1 MQQKIFMEKYPIF
14 ELTLNKDEAQL
25 TTAQEVIAYLK
36 QQVEAHPLAK
46 VIGEFDH
53 LTHTQSINGE
63 IADGILAAQH
73 LVFCFGTK
81 LPNAQVMA
89 VRPRSIGVTEFT
101 DRLVITFMEPPMPV
115 ATETMTK
122 WVLSLKKTQSDL

>member
-36 QQVEAHPLAK
+36 QQVESHPIAK
-46 VIGEFDH
+46 LIGEFDH

-89 VRPRSIGVTEFT
+89 VRPRSIGVTEFA

-115 ATETMTK
+115 ATEAMTK
-122 WVLSLKKTQSDL
+122 WVLSLKKA

>member
-36 QQVEAHPLAK
+36 QQVELHPIAK
-46 VIGEFDH
+46 LIGEFDH
-53 LTHTQSINGE
+53 LAHTQSINGE

-89 VRPRSIGVTEFT
+89 VRPRSIGVTEFA

-115 ATETMTK
+115 ATEAMTK
-122 WVLSLKKTQSDL
+122 WVLSLKKDVQ